1 MVIYAIFNGFCL
13 YLNRLSACE
22 RAKSEQIKERPR
34 GEFLPFDNFHS
45 HEKKINF
52 KHYSPQKCHFSSSD
66 TRQKIANS
74 KNKKSESRNMQAV
87 AKKSFSYQNRHIS
100 PCEGRLS
107 ETSLV
112 SASLSVADILREFSA
127 SLPEFFLEF
136 LVGQKNYLQGR
147 SSDIFKKN

>member
-1 MVIYAIFNGFCL
+1 MQFSMVFACISIVCQHAREQNRSKLRRGREENFCRSTTSTHTRKKSISNIIHHKNVIFHL
-13 YLNRLSACE
+13 L
-22 RAKSEQIKERPR
+22 IR
-34 GEFLPFDNFHS
+34 G
-45 HEKKINF
+45 K
-52 KHYSPQKCHFSSSD
+52 
-66 TRQKIANS
+66 KIANS

-147 SSDIFKKN
+147 SSDICKKN